1 MFEYIISIFA
11 GNKGMLY
18 PFLIPKTIDFL
29 SIFDKIDLFDLK
41 KFFMIIKVYTT
52 FIRQLLISADYLLI
66 TKTQVDINQFKT
78 KMVRTHNMLI
88 YRQIIFN
95 NIFIAKISEQQNNIY

>member
-41 KFFMIIKVYTT
+41 K
-52 FIRQLLISADYLLI
+52 
-66 TKTQVDINQFKT
+66 
-78 KMVRTHNMLI
+78 
-88 YRQIIFN
+88 
-95 NIFIAKISEQQNNIY
+95 